1 MSKDTFRNIIL
12 LRKPISE
19 PNLAL
24 NVEKHSTC
32 ALNVKQT
39 RIPDR
44 VSEDYLYDYQVKG
57 QWTRNMVIDQKALDT
72 IKKQIGE
79 NVFKVVGSDN

>member
-1 MSKDTFRNIIL
+1 MTKDTFRNIIL

-19 PNLAL
+19 PNFAL

-39 RIPDR
+39 RIPVNTSDN
-44 VSEDYLYDYQVKG
+44 SLYDYQVKG
-57 QWTRNMVIDQKALDT
+57 QWARNMIISKSVESIIQKQSGD
-72 IKKQIGE
+72 
-79 NVFKVVGSDN
+79 NVFKVVDDDN

>member
-1 MSKDTFRNIIL
+1 MTKDTFRNIIL

-19 PNLAL
+19 PNFAL

-39 RIPDR
+39 RIPS
-44 VSEDYLYDYQVKG
+44 VESERSLYDYQVNG
-57 QWTRNMVIDQKALDT
+57 QWTRNLIISKSVESVIQKQCGD
-72 IKKQIGE
+72 
-79 NVFKVVGSDN
+79 NVFKVVGDDN